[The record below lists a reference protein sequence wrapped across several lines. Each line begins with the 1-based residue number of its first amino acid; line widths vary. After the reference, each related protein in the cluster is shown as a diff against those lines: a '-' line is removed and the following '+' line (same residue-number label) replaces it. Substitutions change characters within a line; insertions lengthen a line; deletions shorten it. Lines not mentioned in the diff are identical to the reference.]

1 MVRSLVVLLAIAGA
15 GYWYWSNRSPDD
27 RQVAELERLEE
38 NARQMQRC
46 ISREESMNAAAGL
59 GGVGGI
65 ATDAKELCADKLG
78 LYFAEGQW
86 RKLDVGDDYDSY

>member
-15 GYWYWSNRSPDD
+15 GYWYWSNQGPDD
-27 RQVAELERLEE
+27 RQAAELEQLEE

-46 ISREESMNAAAGL
+46 INREESMNAAAGL

-65 ATDAKELCADKLG
+65 ATDAKTLCADKFG
-78 LYFAEGQW
+78 LFFAEGQW
-86 RKLDVGDDYDSY
+86 RKLGIGEDYDSY